1 MIRSN
6 PVKARLAAGR
16 KCLGLW
22 LVANS
27 SMTAEIVAQAGVDF
41 VIIDH
46 EHGPGDLMGAAA
58 QMQALRS
65 GSIGAANDDGRA
77 PGGPAAFLRVP
88 WNDTPYIKRALDTGA
103 EGIMIPYVE
112 TAAEAEAAV
121 RACKYPPA
129 GNRGCAVSAIR
140 ATGFGHA
147 ATGYWDRI
155 DGEVCTLV
163 QIETRKGIANIPDIA
178 QVDGVDILFIGP
190 TDMTATSGFNPTA
203 PTAESRAVVESAEAA
218 VKAAGKPMAAVPY
231 GGLSAT
237 QMFERGYDLVAGG
250 SDLSLVRA
258 GARAVMD
265 AHRERWG

>member
-1 MIRSN
+1 MIRRN
-6 PVKARLAAGR
+6 PVKSRLAAGK

-27 SMTAEIVAQAGVDF
+27 SMSAEIVAGTGVDF

-46 EHGPGDLMGAAA
+46 EHGPGDLIGAAG

-65 GSIGAANDDGRA
+65 GGIGGANDDGRE
-77 PGGPAAFLRVP
+77 PGGPAAILRVP

-103 EGIMIPYVE
+103 EGIMVPYVE
-112 TAAEAEAAV
+112 TAAEAETAV

-140 ATGFGHA
+140 ATGFGHDSA
-147 ATGYWDRI
+147 EYWNRI
-155 DGEVCTLV
+155 NDEVCTVL
-163 QIETRKGIANIPDIA
+163 QIETRKGIDNIPEIA

-190 TDMTATSGFNPTA
+190 TDTMATSGFNPTA
-203 PTAESRAVVESAEAA
+203 PTAEALAVVESAEAA
-218 VKAAGKPMAAVPY
+218 IEAAGKPMAAVPY
-231 GGLSAT
+231 GGRSAA
-237 QMFERGYDLVAGG
+237 QMFERGYDLVAAG
-250 SDLSLVRA
+250 SDLSLIRA
-258 GARAVMD
+258 GARAAMD

>member
-6 PVKARLAAGR
+6 PVKVRLAAGQ

-22 LVANS
+22 LAANS
-27 SMTAEIVAQAGVDF
+27 GMTAEIVAQAGVDF

-65 GSIGAANDDGRA
+65 GSIGAANDDGRE
-77 PGGPAAFLRVP
+77 PGGPAVILRVP

-103 EGIMIPYVE
+103 EGIMVPYVE

-140 ATGFGHA
+140 AAGFGHA
-147 ATGYWDRI
+147 SAEYWDRI
-155 DGEVCTLV
+155 NDEVCTVL
-163 QIETRKGIANIPDIA
+163 QIETQKGIANIPEIA
-178 QVDGVDILFIGP
+178 RVEGVDVLFIGP

-203 PTAESRAVVESAEAA
+203 PTAESRAIVESAESA
-218 VKAAGKPMAAVPY
+218 VKAARKPMAAVPY
-231 GGLSAT
+231 GGQSAA
-237 QMFERGYDLVAGG
+237 QMFDRGFDLVAAG
-250 SDLSLVRA
+250 SDLSLIRA
-258 GARAVMD
+258 GANAAMA
-265 AHRERWG
+265 AHRGRWG

>member
-27 SMTAEIVAQAGVDF
+27 SMTAEIVARAGVDF

-65 GSIGAANDDGRA
+65 GGIGAANDDGRE
-77 PGGPAAFLRVP
+77 PGGPAAFIRVP

-103 EGIMIPYVE
+103 EGIMVPYVE

-140 ATGFGHA
+140 ATGFGHDA
-147 ATGYWDRI
+147 AEYWNRI
-155 DGEVCTLV
+155 DAEVCTIL
-163 QIETRKGIANIPDIA
+163 QIETQKGVANIPEIA

-190 TDMTATSGFNPTA
+190 TDLTATSGYNPTE
-203 PTAESRAVVESAEAA
+203 PPAEARAIIESAEAA
-218 VKAAGKPMAAVPY
+218 VRASGKPMAAVPHS
-231 GGLSAT
+231 GHSPA
-237 QMFERGYDLVAGG
+237 QMFERGYDMIAGG
-250 SDLSLVRA
+250 SDLSLIRT
-258 GARAVMD
+258 GARAAMD